1 MTANLHGCN
10 NCYDAQ
16 MPPSTTPGLRERKR
30 LQTRARIESAA
41 VSLVLRHGLEAAT
54 VDAIS
59 EQADISPRTFFNY
72 FDSKDSAI
80 LGVHPADSE
89 ELAAAQAE
97 GDLTVDAVRLV
108 MNATGTSLAS
118 RPTLH
123 EDRLE
128 VVRRH
133 PEVLGGQLTQLS
145 DQAGRL
151 TAAIAE
157 LMTRS
162 PSFFP
167 DLPQAPHA
175 ELMLALCCGAVKA
188 AVRDW
193 AAEGSQRPIE
203 TIEERAV
210 TLVNELVTGLA

>member
-1 MTANLHGCN
+1 M
-10 NCYDAQ
+10 
-16 MPPSTTPGLRERKR
+16 PSTTTLGLRERKR

-41 VSLVLRHGLEAAT
+41 VALVLRHGLEAAT

-59 EQADISPRTFFNY
+59 ERADISPRTFFNY

-89 ELAAAQAE
+89 ELSAAPVS
-97 GDLTVDAVRLV
+97 GDLTLDAVRLV

-133 PEVLGGQLTQLS
+133 PEVLGGQLAQLTA
-145 DQAGRL
+145 QAGRL
-151 TAAIAE
+151 TAAIAD
-157 LMTRS
+157 LMAGS
-162 PSFFP
+162 PKFA
-167 DLPQAPHA
+167 DDTDTPHA

-193 AAEGSQRPIE
+193 ASEGSERPIE
-203 TIEERAV
+203 SIEERAV
-210 TLVNELVTGLA
+210 TLVDELVRGLA

>member
-1 MTANLHGCN
+1 MTANLHGCK
-10 NCYDAQ
+10 NCYHQQ
-16 MPPSTTPGLRERKR
+16 MPTSTTPGLRERKR

-41 VSLVLRHGLEAAT
+41 VSLVLSHGLEAAT

-59 EQADISPRTFFNY
+59 EQADVSPRTFFNY

-89 ELAAAQAE
+89 ELVGAPAE

-108 MNATGTSLAS
+108 MTATGTSLVS

-133 PEVLGGQLTQLS
+133 PEVLGGQLTQLTE
-145 DQAGRL
+145 QAGRL
-151 TAAIAE
+151 ASAIAE

-162 PSFFP
+162 PSFP

-193 AAEGSQRPIE
+193 ASERSDRPIE
-203 TIEERAV
+203 SIEERAV
-210 TLVNELVTGLA
+210 TLVNELVKGLA

>member
-1 MTANLHGCN
+1 
-10 NCYDAQ
+10 
-16 MPPSTTPGLRERKR
+16 MPTSTTPGLRERKR

-41 VSLVLRHGLEAAT
+41 LSLVLSHGLEAAT

-89 ELAAAQAE
+89 ELAELPAE

-108 MNATGTSLAS
+108 MTATGTSLAS

-133 PEVLGGQLTQLS
+133 PEVLGGQLAQLTE
-145 DQAGRL
+145 QAGRL

-162 PSFFP
+162 PAFP

-193 AAEGSQRPIE
+193 ASEGSQRPIE

-210 TLVNELVTGLA
+210 TLVNELVKGLA